1 MKGTRAV
8 PDVRFLQPRRA
19 GLRSRGRQPDAH
31 GQRAGRARDPRQPA
45 ALFRLADLPQLFI
58 NGELIGGCDITV
70 ELAESGEL
78 ARLVADARRRR
89 EHRRRTLQD
98 RVVLVVGAAG
108 GLGAA
113 ASVACAAAGAT
124 VVLLGRKPALLNRV
138 YDAAKAVGPEPAL
151 YPLDLEGASPDDFDE
166 LRAAPGDGIRPPR
179 RRAPLRRRVQGPD
192 PLQHTDPADFARAIH
207 VDLTA
212 RWWLTQA
219 CLPLL
224 SRSDAGAVVFAIDD
238 PVRVGGAGALLGRV
252 WPRPGKRRPR
262 WCRCCRPSWAR
273 TARASAAPPGPDAHC
288 LPRAPSSEHRLGEA
302 RAPETMRACVELL
315 SSAAAD
321 ACGRVVEID

>member
-1 MKGTRAV
+1 MST
-8 PDVRFLQPRRA
+8 
-19 GLRSRGRQPDAH
+19 
-31 GQRAGRARDPRQPA
+31 A
-45 ALFRLADLPQLFI
+45 AAP
-58 NGELIGGCDITV
+58 
-70 ELAESGEL
+70 
-78 ARLVADARRRR
+78 
-89 EHRRRTLQD
+89 LQD

-124 VVLLGRKPALLNRV
+124 VVLLGRKPTPLNRV

-166 LRAAPGDGIRPPR
+166 LAQRLETEFGRLDGVLHCAAEFKG
-179 RRAPLRRRVQGPD
+179 LT

-224 SRSDAGAVVFAIDD
+224 SGSDAGAVVFAIDD
-238 PVRVGGAGALLGRV
+238 PVRVGGTGAFWGGYGLAQAAQAALVPMLQAELGADGPRISGL
-252 WPRPGKRRPR
+252 RPGPM
-262 WCRCCRPSWAR
+262 R
-273 TARASAAPPGPDAHC
+273 TGLRARAFQPNTDFK
-288 LPRAPSSEHRLGEA
+288 A
-302 RAPETMRACVELL
+302 RAPETYAAACVELL

-321 ACGRVVEID
+321 ARGRVVEID

>member
-1 MKGTRAV
+1 M
-8 PDVRFLQPRRA
+8 L
-19 GLRSRGRQPDAH
+19 L
-31 GQRAGRARDPRQPA
+31 
-45 ALFRLADLPQLFI
+45 
-58 NGELIGGCDITV
+58 
-70 ELAESGEL
+70 
-78 ARLVADARRRR
+78 
-89 EHRRRTLQD
+89 
-98 RVVLVVGAAG
+98 VGAAG

-124 VVLLGRKPALLNRV
+124 VVLLGRKPAPLNRV

-166 LRAAPGDGIRPPR
+166 LAQRLEAEFGRLDGVLHCAAEFKG
-179 RRAPLRRRVQGPD
+179 LT

-207 VDLTA
+207 VDLSA

-238 PVRVGGAGALLGRV
+238 PIRAGGAGACWGGYGLAQAAQAALVPMLQAELGADGPRISGL
-252 WPRPGKRRPR
+252 RPGPM
-262 WCRCCRPSWAR
+262 R
-273 TARASAAPPGPDAHC
+273 TGLRARAFQPNTDFK
-288 LPRAPSSEHRLGEA
+288 A
-302 RAPETMRACVELL
+302 RAPETYAAACVELL

-321 ACGRVVEID
+321 ARGRVVEID